1 MPQEGSV
8 TVFLTLCAF
17 LHLTLERSISAGVV
31 PQLRW
36 GNFVTD
42 KPGLLRRAAMLLRI
56 SKNTADPELAASLVQ
71 KAADLQAQ
79 ADAMGD
85 DAPSENK
92 SGPDKR

>member
-1 MPQEGSV
+1 
-8 TVFLTLCAF
+8 
-17 LHLTLERSISAGVV
+17 
-31 PQLRW
+31 
-36 GNFVTD
+36 
-42 KPGLLRRAAMLLRI
+42 MLLRI